1 MWNSKYSSGLESRSV
16 CVVSLILGHCE
27 LLKLKFIPKTT
38 SFQPPQI
45 LLQIIVDKPQKAILT
60 WHNQLKVLQT
70 FDSNGQFANWFPNQ
84 PSQPKWAPIGPCHFF
99 PSWACSSLRDNCP
112 CAFFYQRCNSYLPAP
127 PHNLFFSLLFKILP
141 DAHPQFLILIQSSI
155 LVLFPSSQPSHLLTS
170 FTLEQFTKAVL
181 IRSDKSK

>member
-1 MWNSKYSSGLESRSV
+1 MWNSKYSSGLGSHSV

-45 LLQIIVDKPQKAILT
+45 LLQIIVDKPQKDILT

-99 PSWACSSLRDNCP
+99 QLEAAAHYEIIAASQFFLSKVQFLPLCSS
-112 CAFFYQRCNSYLPAP
+112 
-127 PHNLFFSLLFKILP
+127 
-141 DAHPQFLILIQSSI
+141 PQFVLLPPLENTSGCSSPIPDPYSI
-155 LVLFPSSQPSHLLTS
+155 LNPSFVPLLAAISPLDKFHTWTIYKSSSHP
-170 FTLEQFTKAVL
+170 
-181 IRSDKSK
+181 IRS

>member
-1 MWNSKYSSGLESRSV
+1 MWNSKYSSGLGSRSV
-16 CVVSLILGHCE
+16 CIVSLILGHCE

-45 LLQIIVDKPQKAILT
+45 LLQIIVDKAQKAILT

-99 PSWACSSLRDNCP
+99 PAWGCSSLRDNCRLSI
-112 CAFFYQRCNSYLPAP
+112 FFIKGA
-127 PHNLFFSLLFKILP
+127 I
-141 DAHPQFLILIQSSI
+141 
-155 LVLFPSSQPSHLLTS
+155 PSSLFLPTICSSPSS
-170 FTLEQFTKAVL
+170 SKYFRML
-181 IRSDKSK
+181 IPNSWSLFNPQS